1 LACSGCITSAETILI
16 EQQNHKEFLKLTEQI
31 KLEGNNKSHDLLVV
45 SIALQ
50 PILSFASKY
59 EISPDSARGKLAA
72 LFKKLGA
79 NFVYDIE
86 FATEIS
92 LLECGKEFVS
102 RFRERNVKK
111 SVPVL
116 AAACP
121 GSNYQI
127 FCI

>member
-1 LACSGCITSAETILI
+1 MACSGCITSAETILI

-31 KLEGNNKSHDLLVV
+31 KLEDNKSHDFLVV

-59 EISPDSARGKLAA
+59 EISPDSARGKLVA

-102 RFRERNVKK
+102 RFRERNLKK
-111 SVPVL
+111 SVHVL

-121 GSNYQI
+121 GSNYFI
-127 FCI
+127 FL

>member
-1 LACSGCITSAETILI
+1 M
-16 EQQNHKEFLKLTEQI
+16 TEQI
-31 KLEGNNKSHDLLVV
+31 KLEDNKSHDFLVV

-59 EISPDSARGKLAA
+59 EISPDSARGKLVA

-102 RFRERNVKK
+102 RFRERNLKK

-121 GSNYQI
+121 GSNYFI
-127 FCI
+127 FL

>member
-1 LACSGCITSAETILI
+1 MACSGCITSAETILI

-31 KLEGNNKSHDLLVV
+31 KLEDNKSHDFLVV

-59 EISPDSARGKLAA
+59 EISPDSARGKLVA

-102 RFRERNVKK
+102 RFRERNLKK

-116 AAACP
+116 ASACP
-121 GSNYQI
+121 GSNYFI
-127 FCI
+127 FL